1 MHLAPGLRGPGV
13 DLLLR
18 REESRSHQTVLL
30 PVALSDLVQ
39 IGFGPA
45 GLVVVE
51 DRIMGVGEVAA
62 HGQLHL
68 PDRLM
73 VFERSIDTVVLHLAG
88 IDPRRRRKAREAGN
102 GGCLKENTLAALAEI
117 VRLNAEFAE
126 QRDFGSDIEFVGFLP
141 ADRIVGPVAQAQSG
155 IGRIAGAEL
164 IGAAARV
171 DRLVVDKAPVAADLV
186 VTHDTV
192 GGFELHQVEHVAQ
205 RSEEFLLGKH
215 PTDGTRREEAET
227 MAGREVFGAVVAEVT
242 LDEIAVVVVVGDTAG
257 DTLMAVGQCLLG
269 VGLGRVGDVLLR
281 LLIEEQGTDGVPAEG
296 PGVVERRLEI
306 ERTRTAR
313 RLAERQVLL
322 TDERGRSEDQIIVV
336 IATYRQVLRRLLRAG
351 QMQVILS
358 VEGDLGAGR
367 QSGGDPVAKVLLE
380 VDRRGGRI
388 PELLAISPL
397 GQFDVRIDDVAA
409 RTGQRAVGI
418 EKRKCVG

>member
-1 MHLAPGLRGPGV
+1 
-13 DLLLR
+13 
-18 REESRSHQTVLL
+18 
-30 PVALSDLVQ
+30 
-39 IGFGPA
+39 
-45 GLVVVE
+45 
-51 DRIMGVGEVAA
+51 
-62 HGQLHL
+62 
-68 PDRLM
+68 
-73 VFERSIDTVVLHLAG
+73 
-88 IDPRRRRKAREAGN
+88 
-102 GGCLKENTLAALAEI
+102 
-117 VRLNAEFAE
+117 
-126 QRDFGSDIEFVGFLP
+126 
-141 ADRIVGPVAQAQSG
+141 
-155 IGRIAGAEL
+155 
-164 IGAAARV
+164 
-171 DRLVVDKAPVAADLV
+171 
-186 VTHDTV
+186 
-192 GGFELHQVEHVAQ
+192 
-205 RSEEFLLGKH
+205 
-215 PTDGTRREEAET
+215 

-242 LDEIAVVVVVGDTAG
+242 LDEIAVIVVVGDTAG

-351 QMQVILS
+351 QMLVILS